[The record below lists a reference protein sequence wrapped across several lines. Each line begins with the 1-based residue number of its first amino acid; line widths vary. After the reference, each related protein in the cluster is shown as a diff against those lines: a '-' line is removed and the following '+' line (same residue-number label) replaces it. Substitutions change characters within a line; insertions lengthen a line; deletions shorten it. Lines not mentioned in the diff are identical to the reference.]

1 MDVNG
6 ILKSLMSFIN
16 ENTVLLICICVFMI
30 FVLIGYLIDNNIKKK
45 NVIKNDKID
54 TEDSQP
60 ESEIIQNNT
69 NEENA
74 TLEND
79 EISNNQV
86 QNEDLVINKPQN
98 LNVDDNKEEVIPNEL
113 EGSLD
118 LDMSQNITDPHLD
131 DVLKEFDVKKDDVN
145 DNGLI
150 DSNIGNIDLVNTTED
165 LSSDPDLD
173 IMKNNS
179 YSNSKSLL
187 EILSEVD
194 KEKPKVNLD
203 IPILNDNIFG
213 NKPDIQINT
222 DVEKTKVD
230 IEPKYSSEDELDN
243 IMKRLNSI
251 NSNNNSDEDDY
262 TNIF

>member
-60 ESEIIQNNT
+60 GSEIIQNNT
-69 NEENA
+69 NEEND